1 MYCNIMYYI
10 YFVKFMLELLLCMC
24 YNRVIDMF
32 FIERNNLE
40 IVMCII
46 LIVSEMLKF
55 FVVLYRYCVIW
66 IFM

>member
-1 MYCNIMYYI
+1 MYYI

-32 FIERNNLE
+32 FIERNNFE

-66 IFM
+66 IFMWL

>member
-1 MYCNIMYYI
+1 MYYI

-32 FIERNNLE
+32 FIERNNFE
-40 IVMCII
+40 IVICII

-66 IFM
+66 IFMWL

>member
-1 MYCNIMYYI
+1 
-10 YFVKFMLELLLCMC
+10 MC

-32 FIERNNLE
+32 FIERNNFE